1 MVALG
6 ETLVKV
12 CYPPPMTAI
21 TLPADLE
28 AWARAEVAAG
38 RAVSVEALVADALTE
53 RRAEIEYVRA
63 KLDEGRASIARGEGV
78 PLEEF
83 LKRGEERISR
93 LRGAAQAAE

>member
-1 MVALG
+1 
-6 ETLVKV
+6 
-12 CYPPPMTAI
+12 MTTI

-38 RAVSVEALVADALTE
+38 RAESVEALVAQALQE

-63 KLDEGRASIARGEGV
+63 KLDEGRAALARGEGI

-83 LKRGEERISR
+83 LREGAERVAR
-93 LRGAAQAAE
+93 LRGAAKAAE

>member
-1 MVALG
+1 MI
-6 ETLVKV
+6 
-12 CYPPPMTAI
+12 AI

-38 RAVSVEALVADALTE
+38 RADSVEALVADALGE

-63 KLDEGRASIARGEGV
+63 KLDEARASLARGEGI

-83 LKRGEERISR
+83 LRRGSERVSR
-93 LRGAAQAAE
+93 LRGAVKAAE